1 LKLKCLN
8 SELRY
13 ELFFDYRS
21 ELAHFSE
28 FVDCLSAKKFLLL
41 RRSKEESM
49 LYGSFLRGGGTYSLS
64 LFSPP
69 TSSPRVIPSNSPPTM
84 AAKRLNLPPVPIT
97 VASYTLSDAPL
108 PTPAGWW
115 RCPSSLRLS
124 LARDDDNGSDVHRC
138 SCSCRHVV
146 VILVVM
152 LVVVLLLLLSVIP
165 SHCCCHRHR
174 YHL

>member
-1 LKLKCLN
+1 MKLKCLN

-69 TSSPRVIPSNSPPTM
+69 TSSPRVIPSTSPPTM
-84 AAKRLNLPPVPIT
+84 AAKRLILPPVPIT

-108 PTPAGWW
+108 PTLARWW
-115 RCPSSLRLS
+115 RRPLSLQSL
-124 LARDDDNGSDVHRC
+124 LARDDDDGSDVHC
-138 SCSCRHVV
+138 CICSCRHVV
-146 VILVVM
+146 VVLVVM
-152 LVVVLLLLLSVIP
+152 LVVMLLLLSVIP
-165 SHCCCHRHR
+165 SCCCCHCHR